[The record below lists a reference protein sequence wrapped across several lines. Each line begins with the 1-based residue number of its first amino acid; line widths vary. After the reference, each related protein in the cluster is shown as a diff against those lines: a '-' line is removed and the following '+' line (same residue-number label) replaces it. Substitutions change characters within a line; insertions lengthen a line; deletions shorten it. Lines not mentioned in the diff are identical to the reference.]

1 MDFSNGSH
9 FWFTATPPGVKWIHP
24 VCHFG
29 LVAQLLSTRGSKD
42 RHGTHTGPGVFR
54 VARLWCV
61 WEKLAEKVAPEQY
74 IVGKRIAPEE
84 KKPQNTIS

>member
-1 MDFSNGSH
+1 MDPSRLPFLGSLRSN
-9 FWFTATPPGVKWIHP
+9 PPE
-24 VCHFG
+24 
-29 LVAQLLSTRGSKD
+29 LLNTRGSKD

-84 KKPQNTIS
+84 KQKQNTIF